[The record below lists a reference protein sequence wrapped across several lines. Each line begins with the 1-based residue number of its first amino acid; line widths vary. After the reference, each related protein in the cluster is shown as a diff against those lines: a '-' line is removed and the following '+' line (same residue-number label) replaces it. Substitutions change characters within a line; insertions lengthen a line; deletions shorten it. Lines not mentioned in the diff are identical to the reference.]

1 MVDTSRLFFPVLA
14 IALLLSG
21 CAGFELQGESE
32 ENAQG
37 ARLYALHCAACHGE
51 SGRGGVGVPLALPD
65 FLNSVSNDYIERS
78 IRTGR
83 PGRAM
88 PAFTDLGE
96 GQVEDIVLHIRGW
109 SWVSPPEYS
118 KEPVMGDR
126 QRGKNLYA
134 KHCGYCHGQN
144 GEGGK
149 GVGVSFSRPRSAPI
163 IAPALNNIGFLASA
177 SDMMIKETLM
187 KGRSNTPM
195 RSFLKKGLS
204 EKDIDDVVSY
214 IRSYELQATKQT
226 REAKKEIVPILLQVS
241 AFSFEETLERL
252 ETAIKRQDYRIIREL
267 PLDDGL
273 VSSGSENTKQWI
285 IYFANFNLINEALSR
300 DPRVGLFLPAR
311 LTLVEQEGDV
321 VVMASNPLLYSQLF
335 SNTALSDFGEMM
347 QQVYLSIIG
356 EATTL

>member
-1 MVDTSRLFFPVLA
+1 
-14 IALLLSG
+14 
-21 CAGFELQGESE
+21 
-32 ENAQG
+32 
-37 ARLYALHCAACHGE
+37 
-51 SGRGGVGVPLALPD
+51 
-65 FLNSVSNDYIERS
+65 
-78 IRTGR
+78 
-83 PGRAM
+83 
-88 PAFTDLGE
+88 
-96 GQVEDIVLHIRGW
+96 
-109 SWVSPPEYS
+109 
-118 KEPVMGDR
+118 MGDR
-126 QRGKNLYA
+126 QRGKNLYV
-134 KHCGYCHGQN
+134 KHCAYCHGQN

-214 IRSYELQATKQT
+214 IRSYESQAKKQASG
-226 REAKKEIVPILLQVS
+226 AKKEIVPILLQVS

-273 VSSGSENTKQWI
+273 ASPGSENTKQWI

-335 SNTALSDFGEMM
+335 SNTALNDFGEMM